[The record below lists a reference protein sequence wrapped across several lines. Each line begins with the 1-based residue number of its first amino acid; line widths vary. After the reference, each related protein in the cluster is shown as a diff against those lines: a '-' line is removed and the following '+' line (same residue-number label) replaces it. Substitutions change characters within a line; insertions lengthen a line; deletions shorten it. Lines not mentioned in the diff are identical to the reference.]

1 MSNFDLQLYSI
12 HIDAGQE
19 KPNLP
24 GVLVMAAP
32 KKSAR
37 ARTTDTLAI
46 LFTIEGTSPFTEN
59 YLQDVLQEAA
69 ADYFKSQG
77 SVTSGI
83 RVAVEF
89 LNETL
94 LDLNLK
100 SARDGN
106 QATALL
112 NLAVLHE
119 DTLFI
124 AHSGPTHT
132 FAVDASQVD
141 ELFDDTVLGR
151 FLGVGK
157 AFPLRFF
164 QVKIQPNTLI
174 VFSPKPP
181 VIWDGD
187 YLAGSGL
194 LNLDALRRRL
204 LNQAGTD
211 LQSLIVR
218 FVPGKGLIYRR
229 KLMEDTASQP
239 VPPPS
244 NVVKSSVVAP
254 TPISPAISPARLRIS
269 SEEKDPAIVSSSL
282 PADEPAPEFPA
293 PVPSDSIV
301 AMDDVPLSKPITPR
315 TNPIREP
322 GKIRQQLA
330 HFWLGLKRIG
340 HKVDKGARVISSKVV
355 PRLSQKKPVLSTSAM
370 LFIAIV
376 IPMVIV
382 AIGATVYIQRGRRV
396 QHDYYIQQAQ
406 EMVAYAQSEP
416 DRNLQLI
423 YWQQAMAFLIQAE
436 DNGKTAQSQSMHD
449 AIQTNLDSL
458 QGIVRIQLQLAIFE
472 GIPNTVNLIK
482 VVSNYD
488 GLYVLDSSVGR
499 ILHLTRKDQFSFELD
514 YEFACGPVGGTLVIG
529 PLVDMVALPINNIE
543 LEPDKPAGASVM
555 GIDATGN
562 ILYCASGK
570 NPVSRALPA
579 PAIGWGKIQA
589 AALNE
594 DSGALNVLDTQTN
607 RVWMFESE
615 GYLYNIKPTSFFDA
629 KLPQDIKSVINI
641 AVNGHDLYLLHNDNQ
656 MTRCTFSGLK
666 EIKQTECPDD
676 PAIYQDMRQGGAAQS
691 LTLQGIQFT
700 QMQLIRL
707 PDSAIYLLNSL
718 DPSLFKFGFQ
728 LNLFKQFQFGFNSEY
743 PLPAQNATGF
753 GISTDQLVF
762 IAFGNQLYFGQ
773 VP

>member
-1 MSNFDLQLYSI
+1 
-12 HIDAGQE
+12 
-19 KPNLP
+19 
-24 GVLVMAAP
+24 
-32 KKSAR
+32 
-37 ARTTDTLAI
+37 
-46 LFTIEGTSPFTEN
+46 
-59 YLQDVLQEAA
+59 
-69 ADYFKSQG
+69 
-77 SVTSGI
+77 
-83 RVAVEF
+83 
-89 LNETL
+89 
-94 LDLNLK
+94 
-100 SARDGN
+100 
-106 QATALL
+106 
-112 NLAVLHE
+112 
-119 DTLFI
+119 
-124 AHSGPTHT
+124 
-132 FAVDASQVD
+132 
-141 ELFDDTVLGR
+141 
-151 FLGVGK
+151 
-157 AFPLRFF
+157 
-164 QVKIQPNTLI
+164 
-174 VFSPKPP
+174 
-181 VIWDGD
+181 
-187 YLAGSGL
+187 
-194 LNLDALRRRL
+194 
-204 LNQAGTD
+204 
-211 LQSLIVR
+211 
-218 FVPGKGLIYRR
+218 
-229 KLMEDTASQP
+229 
-239 VPPPS
+239 
-244 NVVKSSVVAP
+244 
-254 TPISPAISPARLRIS
+254 
-269 SEEKDPAIVSSSL
+269 
-282 PADEPAPEFPA
+282 
-293 PVPSDSIV
+293 
-301 AMDDVPLSKPITPR
+301 
-315 TNPIREP
+315 
-322 GKIRQQLA
+322 
-330 HFWLGLKRIG
+330 
-340 HKVDKGARVISSKVV
+340 
-355 PRLSQKKPVLSTSAM
+355 M
-370 LFIAIV
+370 LFIAII

-436 DNGKTAQSQSMHD
+436 DNGKTAQSQAMHNT
-449 AIQTNLDSL
+449 IQTNLDSL
-458 QGIVRIQLQLAIFE
+458 QGIVRIQLQPAIFE
-472 GIPNTVNLIK
+472 GIPNTVNMVK

-615 GYLYNIKPTSFFDA
+615 GYLYNIKPASFFDA
-629 KLPQDIKSVINI
+629 KLPKDIKSVINI
-641 AVNGHDLYLLHNDNQ
+641 AVNGHDLYLLHSDNQ

-676 PAIYQDMRQGGAAQS
+676 PAIYQDLRQGGAAQS

-728 LNLFKQFQFGFNSEY
+728 LNLFKQMQFGFNAEY
-743 PLPAQNATGF
+743 PLPSQNATGF
-753 GISTDQLVF
+753 GISNDQLVF

>member
-19 KPNLP
+19 KPDLP

-37 ARTTDTLAI
+37 ARTADTLAI
-46 LFTIEGTSPFTEN
+46 LITIEGTSPFTEN
-59 YLQDVLQEAA
+59 YLQDVLQEAT

-164 QVKIQPNTLI
+164 QVQVQPNTLI

-181 VIWDGD
+181 IIWDGD

-239 VPPPS
+239 VPSPS
-244 NVVKSSVVAP
+244 NEVKSSVAAP
-254 TPISPAISPARLRIS
+254 TPISPAISAAGSRVS
-269 SEEKDPAIVSSSL
+269 SKEENPEIVSPIL
-282 PADEPAPEFPA
+282 PADEPAP
-293 PVPSDSIV
+293 VPSVPITV
-301 AMDDVPLSKPITPR
+301 PDVVPVSKPITPR
-315 TNPIREP
+315 TRPIREP
-322 GKIRQQLA
+322 GKIRQKLA
-330 HFWLGLKRIG
+330 QFWLGLKRIG
-340 HKVDKGARVISSKVV
+340 HRVDKGARVVTSKV
-355 PRLSQKKPVLSTSAM
+355 
-370 LFIAIV
+370 
-376 IPMVIV
+376 IPHI
-382 AIGATVYIQRGRRV
+382 
-396 QHDYYIQQAQ
+396 
-406 EMVAYAQSEP
+406 
-416 DRNLQLI
+416 
-423 YWQQAMAFLIQAE
+423 
-436 DNGKTAQSQSMHD
+436 
-449 AIQTNLDSL
+449 
-458 QGIVRIQLQLAIFE
+458 
-472 GIPNTVNLIK
+472 
-482 VVSNYD
+482 
-488 GLYVLDSSVGR
+488 
-499 ILHLTRKDQFSFELD
+499 
-514 YEFACGPVGGTLVIG
+514 
-529 PLVDMVALPINNIE
+529 
-543 LEPDKPAGASVM
+543 
-555 GIDATGN
+555 
-562 ILYCASGK
+562 
-570 NPVSRALPA
+570 
-579 PAIGWGKIQA
+579 
-589 AALNE
+589 
-594 DSGALNVLDTQTN
+594 
-607 RVWMFESE
+607 
-615 GYLYNIKPTSFFDA
+615 
-629 KLPQDIKSVINI
+629 
-641 AVNGHDLYLLHNDNQ
+641 
-656 MTRCTFSGLK
+656 
-666 EIKQTECPDD
+666 
-676 PAIYQDMRQGGAAQS
+676 
-691 LTLQGIQFT
+691 
-700 QMQLIRL
+700 
-707 PDSAIYLLNSL
+707 
-718 DPSLFKFGFQ
+718 
-728 LNLFKQFQFGFNSEY
+728 
-743 PLPAQNATGF
+743 
-753 GISTDQLVF
+753 IS
-762 IAFGNQLYFGQ
+762 
-773 VP
+773 